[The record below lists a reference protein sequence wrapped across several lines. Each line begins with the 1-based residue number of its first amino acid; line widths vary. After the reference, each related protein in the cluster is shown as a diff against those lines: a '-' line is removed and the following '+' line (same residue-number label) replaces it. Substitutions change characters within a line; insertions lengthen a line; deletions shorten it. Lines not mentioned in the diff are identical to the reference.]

1 MTSNAASGLSRGD
14 CFRINQ
20 ACWRVNHYFMNA
32 ESASSPAFISGKARP
47 ELACASEPNVVVGLL
62 MQGLKVGCH
71 VGPM

>member
-1 MTSNAASGLSRGD
+1 MLPAAFPGGAVFDSIRYAGVST
-14 CFRINQ
+14 I
-20 ACWRVNHYFMNA
+20 YFMNA
-32 ESASSPAFISGKARP
+32 ESASSAAFISGKARP